1 MNPLDTIKGTI
12 IAGFVL
18 ALVLGVLTNIVTG
31 KGKSAKTISAHI
43 PAAVISKK

>member
-18 ALVLGVLTNIVTG
+18 AIVLVLVIKALAGV
-31 KGKSAKTISAHI
+31 
-43 PAAVISKK
+43 

>member
-18 ALVLGVLTNIVTG
+18 ALVLGVLSNVVTK
-31 KGKSAKTISAHI
+31 KGASTTTAPTTAVKSK
-43 PAAVISKK
+43 

>member
-18 ALVLGVLTNIVTG
+18 ALVLGLVANSIGKKSGVTA
-31 KGKSAKTISAHI
+31 KSMPV
-43 PAAVISKK
+43 PAAVKSKK

>member
-18 ALVLGVLTNIVTG
+18 AVVLTY
-31 KGKSAKTISAHI
+31 
-43 PAAVISKK
+43 VIKALAGV